1 MAKLDGKIALV
12 SGAGRGIGQAIAT
25 KLAEEGARLV
35 INDLDVEPAEETC
48 RVVRR
53 AGSEALPVIHVSPFW
68 QQAIAGAVI
77 LLSVALNARAQR
89 TSGRQI
95 LEARPAAIA

>member
-35 INDLDVEPAEETC
+35 INDLDIEPAEQTFVT
-48 RVVRR
+48 VV
-53 AGSEALPVIHVSPFW
+53 SLDKSFLFSNVSGVLSYFGMESTY
-68 QQAIAGAVI
+68 GA
-77 LLSVALNARAQR
+77 A
-89 TSGRQI
+89 
-95 LEARPAAIA
+95 AAIAQRIFKNEIARLP